1 MTTILLS
8 IVLQVLALHPA
19 GNPDGKVLTMHQ
31 AVSGFGVS
39 PKNKAYHWEGD
50 HDLKEGPG
58 AFPRPRKY
66 ILPKYDYRYVKSL
79 FSMKP
84 ILLASEIDDSR
95 PIWPQIKEQLMRD
108 IVAGKYPMGSPFPT
122 VRDLAEDAKVN
133 RNTMQRALSELE
145 NEGLVITNRT
155 SGRTVTMDENLI
167 KLTRGKIAK
176 EKIVSFRQEMEDMG
190 FTMEEIISLMR
201 GSDNEEKGE

>member
-1 MTTILLS
+1 MEW
-8 IVLQVLALHPA
+8 
-19 GNPDGKVLTMHQ
+19 K
-31 AVSGFGVS
+31 
-39 PKNKAYHWEGD
+39 
-50 HDLKEGPG
+50 
-58 AFPRPRKY
+58 
-66 ILPKYDYRYVKSL
+66 
-79 FSMKP
+79 
-84 ILLASEIDDSR
+84 IDDSR

-108 IVAGKYPMGSPFPT
+108 IVAGNYPMGSPFPT

>member
-1 MTTILLS
+1 MEW
-8 IVLQVLALHPA
+8 
-19 GNPDGKVLTMHQ
+19 K
-31 AVSGFGVS
+31 
-39 PKNKAYHWEGD
+39 
-50 HDLKEGPG
+50 
-58 AFPRPRKY
+58 
-66 ILPKYDYRYVKSL
+66 
-79 FSMKP
+79 
-84 ILLASEIDDSR
+84 IDDSR
-95 PIWPQIKEQLMRD
+95 PIWPQIKKQLMRD

-201 GSDNEEKGE
+201 GSDSDVEKGE